1 MIKAQIFVT
10 LRPGVLDPQ
19 GSAIGHSLQGLG
31 LAELVEI
38 RQGRFYEVTLDTADP
53 AVARSQLE
61 RFCQSVLANP
71 VIETYRIELL

>member
-1 MIKAQIFVT
+1 MKAQIFVT

-31 LAELVEI
+31 FAELVEI
-38 RQGRFYEVTLDTADP
+38 RQGRFYEVTLDTVDA
-53 AVARSQLE
+53 AVARSQLDK
-61 RFCQSVLANP
+61 FCQSMIANP